1 MLNVVGALEENGEE
15 GSERKE
21 EAREREKEK
30 EREGK
35 RAREGGER
43 PDKFLSVIMDTSKA
57 SRVFNEDHPPA
68 ASHRR

>member
-1 MLNVVGALEENGEE
+1 MLNVVGALEENGGE

-21 EAREREKEK
+21 EARVREK
-30 EREGK
+30 EREREGS
-35 RAREGGER
+35 EGGER